1 MSERPSQVSSDS
13 YFICFH
19 QNIPGDKGMQRGGE
33 SDRLHV
39 QEVAL
44 EVLEIPSFVAQVD
57 LQGGEE
63 KR

>member
-33 SDRLHV
+33 SDRFHV

-44 EVLEIPSFVAQVD
+44 EVLEILSFIAQVD
-57 LQGGEE
+57 LQGSEE